1 MRNSV
6 YIGVIGQSVCGDDL
20 YRLAYDLGWEIARR
34 GAILICGGL
43 GGVMEA
49 ACRGAKEAGGLTVGI
64 LPGHSRA
71 DANPFVDIAI
81 ATGLGEARNLIIVH
95 TASALLA
102 CGGQA
107 GTLSEIAFA
116 LRAGKIL
123 AGIATWKIRD
133 HQGREDFFPHF
144 ERPVEAVEFVFG
156 YLRGRTP

>member
-1 MRNSV
+1 MRSKIA
-6 YIGVIGQSVCGDDL
+6 IGVIGQSVCDSEL
-20 YRLAYDLGWEIARR
+20 YQLAYEVGQEIARR
-34 GAILICGGL
+34 GVVLVCGGL

-64 LPGHSRA
+64 LPGLSLH

-95 TASALLA
+95 TASGLIA

-123 AGIATWKIRD
+123 AGLRTWKLRD
-133 HQGREDFFPHF
+133 HEGREDFFPSF
-144 ERPVEAVEFVFG
+144 ERPDQAVEFVFKN
-156 YLRGRTP
+156 LPGREP